1 MHLYVWKKLGKK
13 RWLFTVIFH
22 NNNNL
27 VWVSLSYAHYTLHRE
42 FTFAHIHRRCL
53 LFLSSGI
60 YTYLI
65 RCHYHEIWSYLW
77 VGVRIKRIL
86 IKIVCSPIWCL
97 LVPKNCCV
105 FLFVNKRFV
114 FVLEEQ
120 QRRVRDRN
128 LSKRIKGKKRTKEK
142 EQGTFFFI
150 IFFKFTKKCVCL
162 INNNDCLNLVSVWTI
177 SYKTYTRSVCRY
189 SYSYMCLVYGYLFLI
204 YLFIHSYAW

>member
-1 MHLYVWKKLGKK
+1 MTLLKQQTPAQTMHLYVWKKLGKK

-77 VGVRIKRIL
+77 VGVHIKRIL

-97 LVPKNCCV
+97 LVSTNCCV
-105 FLFVNKRFV
+105 FLFVNKS
-114 FVLEEQ
+114 L
-120 QRRVRDRN
+120 
-128 LSKRIKGKKRTKEK
+128 
-142 EQGTFFFI
+142 
-150 IFFKFTKKCVCL
+150 CL
-162 INNNDCLNLVSVWTI
+162 YWRSNNDELEI
-177 SYKTYTRSVCRY
+177 
-189 SYSYMCLVYGYLFLI
+189 GI
-204 YLFIHSYAW
+204 YRGE